1 MLHLRNATLES
12 CRHATKIAGIKPRRF
27 NMDVII
33 TPAEGGTVWRLTDLL
48 GRSMGS
54 ITSVDVTAANSL
66 VELDEALRDRETK
79 LCFAQLKDPVKEQ
92 AEAFRNL
99 RPIGQEFLFRNPRGR
114 GRRASGDARHK
125 LNDRR

>member
-1 MLHLRNATLES
+1 
-12 CRHATKIAGIKPRRF
+12 
-27 NMDVII
+27 MDVII

-54 ITSVDVTAANSL
+54 ITSVDVTAADSL
-66 VELDEALRDRETK
+66 AGLDEALRDTETK

-99 RPIGQEFLFRNPRGR
+99 RPIRPGVPFRNPLGR
-114 GRRASGDARHK
+114 GRRVSGDARHK